1 MNIAKDKIAQG
12 RFFLRKAE
20 EIGFSDPD
28 SFRYYIEAAIVSARS
43 VTHLLQKQY
52 NHVKGFAEWY
62 TTVQSGLSS
71 DRLSRF
77 FLEKRNFVL
86 KEGIA
91 EIRKVINLEV
101 HDTIHIME
109 SVKVKITGGTLQSR
123 LRHLREDIV
132 YRFKEKWAEF
142 KKRVRPR
149 RPSSSSTDSP
159 RISEQYY
166 FTDEE
171 WSSTPATELLLGHFK
186 KLETIVEEAIKRFGD
201 PPSNTGDG

>member
-52 NHVKGFAEWY
+52 SHVKDFVDWY
-62 TTVQSGLSS
+62 ATVQTGLSS

-77 FLEKRNFVL
+77 LLEKRNFVL

-91 EIRKVINLEV
+91 EIRRVINLEV

-109 SVKVKITGGTLQSR
+109 SVMVKIMRGTWQSR
-123 LRHLREDIV
+123 LRHLLEDIV
-132 YRFKEKWAEF
+132 YQFKEKRAEL
-142 KKRVRPR
+142 KKGCRSQHPG
-149 RPSSSSTDSP
+149 SSSTDSP
-159 RISEQYY
+159 RISEQHY

-171 WSSTPATELLLGHFK
+171 WSSTPATELLLCHFK
-186 KLETIVEEAIKRFGD
+186 NLETIVEEAIKRFGN
-201 PPSNTGDG
+201 PPSNTSGG